1 MLGPPEIGTSPD
13 DRPTAVPPQPKRQ
26 EAAIAAERKR
36 KKTRACDGCRRLKE
50 KCNGGT
56 PCARCIKADRQCIFT
71 DAYRRTRARPTVP
84 KPSIPADPI
93 DPKSFFDVDRIRNLE
108 TIVKHYTSVPEC
120 SPATLE
126 ELVSGLG
133 SDKESVAPSPCLE
146 NLRNTEDSS
155 CDARTKY
162 PASLP
167 AYEEFS
173 HLDFTH
179 QIQQK
184 LAPDLDT
191 PYASATINVA
201 AAEPLLS
208 RTFVVQDAASLFP
221 PAEVATILLDIFFNI
236 SQTNYFYVDERIQH
250 RMSEFY
256 TQMTPLTIA
265 DAPWVC
271 TALMVF
277 CVSTQFAHLA
287 QKNKGRYE
295 NSEEVN
301 VPSAIDDA
309 FALSFYRK
317 ATSMIPDLLAI
328 GCPQSVQAFILMG
341 VYSLPLDPSGL
352 ASRYYAIAIKIAIHN
367 NMHLKAPGGPKTY
380 DQEVRNRIWWTVYT
394 LDRRVCILHGRP
406 ASIQRSD
413 INANLPSNCI
423 EPQSAKRV
431 NTYHNMMAQKSLTE
445 IMEDARDAIL
455 AIKKSKK
462 PKLRDAA
469 KKALNINQTLKSWW
483 EGLPQETFCTDLT
496 PGQPLFRSNIHL
508 ALTYHLTHI
517 FIGRSFIFDSSHFEP
532 DDLYEWVNTRN
543 TLIQDCLKSAV
554 SSIQLCQTLSD
565 EFGLS
570 KSSYTEFTSCCAA
583 VMTLVAQRITTETIE
598 FNDICDQGLALL
610 KMMSGGVFTKSS
622 EKRGLEILEMALVKL
637 SMSQGDSP
645 FLGGAGYNE
654 FRNWVTLQAGPG
666 EVLRPQHAPPVMEW
680 AYNSSPGEA
689 SSQHDGLSL
698 MPDFIPTTF
707 ADLASLPGLENYFQ
721 YSMG

>member
-1 MLGPPEIGTSPD
+1 MAGPPEISTTPD
-13 DRPTAVPPQPKRQ
+13 DRLAPTSPLPRRQ
-26 EAAIAAERKR
+26 GPATAAKQERR
-36 KKTRACDGCRRLKE
+36 KTRACDGCRRLKE

-56 PCARCIKADRQCIFT
+56 PCARCMKADRQCIFT
-71 DAYRRTRARPTVP
+71 DAYRRSRARPTVQ
-84 KPSIPADPI
+84 KPNVSADPI

-108 TIVKHYTSVPEC
+108 TIVKHYASVQDC

-126 ELVSGLG
+126 GLVSALV
-133 SDKESVAPSPCLE
+133 SDKESIAPSPYLE

-155 CDARTKY
+155 GDARTKY

-184 LAPDLDT
+184 IAPDLERSD
-191 PYASATINVA
+191 ASTTINAA

-208 RTFVVQDAASLFP
+208 RTFIVQDAASLFP

-250 RMSEFY
+250 RISDFY

-287 QKNKGRYE
+287 QRNKGRYA
-295 NSEEVN
+295 NSEGVN

-317 ATSMIPDLLAI
+317 ATSMIPDLLTI

-367 NMHLKAPGGPKTY
+367 NMHLKVPGTAKTY

-413 INANLPSNCI
+413 INASLPSNCI
-423 EPQSAKRV
+423 DPQSAKRV

-455 AIKKSKK
+455 IIKKSEK

-469 KKALNINQTLKSWW
+469 KKALNINQILKTWW
-483 EGLPQETFCTDLT
+483 EGLPKETFCTDLT
-496 PGQPLFRSNIHL
+496 PGEPLFRSNIHL

-517 FIGRSFIFDSSHFEP
+517 FIGRSFIFDSSGFEP

-554 SSIQLCQTLSD
+554 TSIQLCQTLND

-598 FNDICDQGLALL
+598 FNDICDQGLVLL

-645 FLGGAGYNE
+645 FLGGAGYTE

-666 EVLRPQHAPPVMEW
+666 QVSRPQHASPIMEW
-680 AYNSSPGEA
+680 AYNSSAGEP
-689 SSQHDGLSL
+689 SPENDGLSL

-721 YSMG
+721 YSIG